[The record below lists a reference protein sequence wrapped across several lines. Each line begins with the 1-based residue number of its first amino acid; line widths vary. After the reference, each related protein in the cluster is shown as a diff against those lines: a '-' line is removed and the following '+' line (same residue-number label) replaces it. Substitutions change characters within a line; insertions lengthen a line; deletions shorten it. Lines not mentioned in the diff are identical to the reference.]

1 MSDATPD
8 RYGDVISPDG
18 WDLRNFSRNPICL
31 WNHHS
36 DIPIGVWENLRVQD
50 GALRG
55 HLKMAPAGTSPKIDE
70 LRALIEANILRAVS
84 VGFMPIESKPR
95 PNSNHGELYLKQE
108 LIECSLT
115 STPANPSALAIARS
129 LGISKATEQLVF
141 AKPTDLTIGQR
152 IRKARRA
159 VRKAKLLQE
168 RAETPAKRQIMA
180 RAIAAYEKE
189 ERALKCA
196 LRAVPKKTPADRQAA
211 RAREVRARALA
222 LIERIDAQ
230 IAREEAATPLGQQR
244 QYEAETLAAFEAHA
258 EKHLDPPA
266 QKFDKSAVTWRGQRL
281 PGLTWR
287 GKKI

>member
-8 RYGDVISPDG
+8 RYGDVISADG
-18 WDLRNFSRNPICL
+18 WDLRNFSKNPICL

-36 DIPIGVWENLRVQD
+36 DIPIGTWENIRVQD

-84 VGFMPIESKPR
+84 VGFVPLESKPR
-95 PNSNHGELYLKQE
+95 PNSNRGELYLKQE

-141 AKPTDLTIGQR
+141 TRQTDLTIGQR
-152 IRKARRA
+152 IRKARQA

-168 RAETPAKRQIMA
+168 RANTPAARACMA
-180 RAIAAYEKE
+180 RAIAMFEKE
-189 ERALKCA
+189 ERELRTK
-196 LRAVPKKTPADRQAA
+196 LRAVPKQTAAERQAA
-211 RAREVRARALA
+211 RAREVRAKALA
-222 LIERIDAQ
+222 LIKRIDAQ
-230 IAREEAATPLGQQR
+230 IAEEADPFDWDSVRRAT
-244 QYEAETLAAFEAHA
+244 
-258 EKHLDPPA
+258 
-266 QKFDKSAVTWRGQRL
+266 AVGGS
-281 PGLTWR
+281 PV
-287 GKKI
+287 